1 MIKLL
6 TGTLGQIKFWAI
18 LAGTI
23 PMSVLGTLWIAYA
36 LDLIGLYHNA
46 LVVGGSVFFF
56 VAVFWWWW
64 SIYKITELV
73 VLLEKSSNT
82 FVEVKTEIKQIRED
96 IKIFK

>member
-6 TGTLGQIKFWAI
+6 TGTLGQLKFWAI

-23 PMSVLGTLWIAYA
+23 PMTTLGTLWLAYA
-36 LDLIGLYHNA
+36 LGWTDLYHKS
-46 LVVGGSVFFF
+46 LVVGGSIFFF

-82 FVEVKTEIKQIRED
+82 FVEVKTEIKQIKED